1 MLHPTERQRIA
12 IGIVAGVGLGCV
24 IALFVWGE
32 ISNHARIV
40 EIQHSRI
47 LSAEG
52 SCLQQNERH
61 ERLFAQI
68 EATAAVERVREPA
81 KYREAVAK
89 GRELELLLNAIQ
101 PTEDCKARARMLV
114 EETLHH
120 KHAPKQKPIREPGP
134 LRLPPLH
141 SP

>member
-12 IGIVAGVGLGCV
+12 IGIVAGVGLGCI
-24 IALFVWGE
+24 IALFVWGL
-32 ISNHARIV
+32 ISNHERTS

-47 LSAEG
+47 LSAES

-61 ERLFAQI
+61 EQLFEQI
-68 EATAAVERVREPA
+68 EATAQEQRIREPA
-81 KYREAVAK
+81 KYRETVAK

-101 PTEDCKARARMLV
+101 PAEDCKARARMLV

-134 LRLPPLH
+134 LRLAP
-141 SP
+141 